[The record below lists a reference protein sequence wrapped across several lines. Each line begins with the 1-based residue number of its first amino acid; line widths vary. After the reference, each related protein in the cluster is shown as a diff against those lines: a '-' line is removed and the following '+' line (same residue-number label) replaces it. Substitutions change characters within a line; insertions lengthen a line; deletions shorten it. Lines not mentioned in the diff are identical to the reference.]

1 VLEGEF
7 AGDEV
12 QDEAEVSRRSTI
24 GTDDRSENPTIVPVL
39 VEFRFNGSPLDRW
52 SAV

>member
-1 VLEGEF
+1 MLEGEL

-24 GTDDRSENPTIVPVL
+24 GTDDRSENPTAVPVR
-39 VEFRFNGSPLDRW
+39 VEFRFNGFPLGRW
-52 SAV
+52 GAV